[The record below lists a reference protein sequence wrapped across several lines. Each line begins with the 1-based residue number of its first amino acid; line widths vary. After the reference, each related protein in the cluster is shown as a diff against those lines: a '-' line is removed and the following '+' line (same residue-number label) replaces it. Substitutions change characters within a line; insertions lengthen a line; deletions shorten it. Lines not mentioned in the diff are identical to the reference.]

1 MLFGCVIRI
10 IILMQSR
17 GSEGPAAVMNTIDV
31 LP

>member
-1 MLFGCVIRI
+1 MLFGYVRI